1 MGRWFSWNG
10 CAREQLPEFHIQ
22 KMLLEHHLDA
32 GPCSSAGQDRDPD
45 DCETAFDDL
54 KAAARPQTHQAE
66 LAKMKAANGGFKLA
80 YQLMSSDLY
89 TYSKVLY
96 IVLRPLWSWYADQ
109 VTRVRTSKHGLAEL
123 LALAE
128 GRWMSDP
135 QFGDLVTNSL
145 HCSASLSYME
155 VQAANSK
162 LSDRIVSLMR
172 LLLGQ
177 RAWSMAARHHAPPQ
191 TYVGLLS
198 RCPLR
203 QRRAMDQMGR
213 EWATLLMLEQWRLV
227 HAACLQHLRS
237 FLV

>member
-1 MGRWFSWNG
+1 
-10 CAREQLPEFHIQ
+10 
-22 KMLLEHHLDA
+22 
-32 GPCSSAGQDRDPD
+32 
-45 DCETAFDDL
+45 
-54 KAAARPQTHQAE
+54 
-66 LAKMKAANGGFKLA
+66 MKAANGGFRLA

-96 IVLRPLWSWYADQ
+96 IVLRPLWSWYVDQ
-109 VTRVRTSKHGLAEL
+109 VKKVKTPKHGLTEL
-123 LALAE
+123 LDLDE
-128 GRWMSDP
+128 GRWMLDP

-198 RCPLR
+198 GCPLR

-213 EWATLLMLEQWRLV
+213 EWATLLMLEQRRLV

>member
-1 MGRWFSWNG
+1 MS
-10 CAREQLPEFHIQ
+10 
-22 KMLLEHHLDA
+22 
-32 GPCSSAGQDRDPD
+32 RDPD

-66 LAKMKAANGGFKLA
+66 LAKVKAANGGFRLA

-96 IVLRPLWSWYADQ
+96 TVLRPLWSWYTDQ
-109 VTRVRTSKHGLAEL
+109 VTKVKASKHGLAEL

-145 HCSASLSYME
+145 RCSASLSYME
-155 VQAANSK
+155 VPEANSK
-162 LSDRIVSLMR
+162 LSDRIMSLTS
-172 LLLGQ
+172 LVVGQ
-177 RAWSMAARHHAPPQ
+177 RAWSVAARHHAPPQ

-198 RCPLR
+198 RCLWTIWD
-203 QRRAMDQMGR
+203 MSR
-213 EWATLLMLEQWRLV
+213 EL
-227 HAACLQHLRS
+227 CS
-237 FLV
+237 